1 MPECPLCG
9 RKADRLVKVELEGA
23 VVEACNE
30 CAKMGTRV
38 EVRVHRHY
46 PGYASVGSGAD
57 IAAASAATELVADYG
72 ARVGKARGEVGL
84 TREELAKRINEQEA
98 VLRRVERQEIEPDKS
113 LTRKL
118 EIILGITLREA
129 KKE

>member
-9 RKADRLVKVELEGA
+9 RKTDRLVKVELEGA
-23 VVEACNE
+23 VIDACDD
-30 CAKMGTRV
+30 CAKLGTRV
-38 EVRVHRHY
+38 EVSVHKHY

-57 IAAASAATELVADYG
+57 IVAASAAMELVADYG
-72 ARVGKARGEVGL
+72 TRISKAREGVGL
-84 TREELAKRINEQEA
+84 TREELAKRINEQES

-118 EIILGITLREA
+118 EVILGITLREA